1 MKVTNLLI
9 LALDKIRSEKKN
21 TLLGVG
27 LICMSLLYMGI
38 ILYYRASYA
47 YSEDSAQALL
57 TEGIDRT
64 GLICWDDMEF
74 GSEES
79 KKFLHSAKESEII
92 TGIGHANKLVTFNL
106 PELAKTQQTF
116 LNTEEQDGLTW
127 LFMTYTFADG
137 VCELHCSAEIPI
149 PEEQWQTENWF
160 GLYLGADFKDVPIGT
175 CYKYRVDENT
185 EFVYEVVGRLR
196 EGERFISESLFSGSG
211 AADGFSTYYVLDSLV
226 ICVADV
232 PPGSAYMG
240 YSVADGYT
248 LADGEAVLGELAE
261 EYGMSLRFSGM
272 RDYFTENIRRIE
284 GFLQVYTEIFYLIL
298 FVAIVIVVS
307 VFCVS
312 FLNHVNE
319 YGIFYTMGLS
329 KHELQGMFIV
339 VNGIKSVFALLVSC
353 TLLYLYLKRLNAQG
367 ELTLYILNDIFFHNI
382 LIHLAIIV
390 AIYTVLFSVA
400 PFLIL
405 NYCKPVTLMK
415 GNRI

>member
-1 MKVTNLLI
+1 MKVRNLFI

-38 ILYYRASYA
+38 ILYYRASYT

-74 GSEES
+74 SEES
-79 KKFLHSAKESEII
+79 RSFLHSAKESEII
-92 TGIGHANKLVTFNL
+92 TGIGHVNELRTMNL
-106 PELAKTQQTF
+106 PELAKMQQAF
-116 LNTEEQDGLTW
+116 LHTSEQDGLTW
-127 LFMTYTFADG
+127 LFMSSTLADG
-137 VCELHCSAEIPI
+137 VCELHFSEGAPI
-149 PEEQWQTENWF
+149 REERWDTENWF

-185 EFVYEVVGRLR
+185 EFVYEVMGRLQQ
-196 EGERFISESLFSGSG
+196 GERFIGEYMFSGSG
-211 AADGFSTYYVLDSLV
+211 AADGFFTYSVLDSLV

-232 PPGSAYMG
+232 PPMNAYMG

-248 LADGEAVLGELAE
+248 LADGEALLGELAG

-272 RDYFTENIRRIE
+272 RDYFTENISVIE
-284 GFLQVYTEIFYLIL
+284 GYLQVYTEIFYLIL
-298 FVAIVIVVS
+298 FVAVVIIVS

-319 YGIFYTMGLS
+319 YGIFYAMGLS

-339 VNGIKSVFALLVSC
+339 ENGIKSVFALFVSC
-353 TLLYLYLKRLNAQG
+353 ILLYLYLKMQKAQD

-390 AIYTVLFSVA
+390 AIYIVLFSIA

>member
-1 MKVTNLLI
+1 MKVTNLFI

-27 LICMSLLYMGI
+27 IICMSLLYMGI
-38 ILYYRASYA
+38 ILYYRGSYT

-64 GLICWDDMEF
+64 GLIYWDDPER

-79 KKFLHSAKESEII
+79 KRFLHSAKESEII
-92 TGIGHANKLVTFNL
+92 TGIGHVNKLVTFNL

-116 LNTEEQDGLTW
+116 LDTAEQDGLTW
-127 LFMTYTFADG
+127 LFMSSTLSDG
-137 VCELHCSAEIPI
+137 VCELHFSEGAPI
-149 PEEQWQTENWF
+149 TEEKWETENWF

-196 EGERFISESLFSGSG
+196 EGERFIGESQFSGSG

-272 RDYFTENIRRIE
+272 RDYFTENIRTIE

-319 YGIFYTMGLS
+319 YGIFYAMGLS

-339 VNGIKSVFALLVSC
+339 ENGIKSVFAFLVSC
-353 TLLYLYLKRLNAQG
+353 ILLYLYLKLLDVHD
-367 ELTLYILNDIFFHNI
+367 ELTLYILNDIFFHSI

-390 AIYTVLFSVA
+390 VIYIVLFSVA